1 MNIKLNY
8 SKMELTQNKNINR
21 ILSYIF
27 IFVMIFFSRDTLIT
41 SITLNFHTTFIIQIV
56 TVLFVTVLTVYT
68 NRKNLCLNKM
78 SFLMGFSLCTLMAIP
93 TMMKLDFQLYIVSIL
108 FYNWNSNIIYV
119 YFYDRPFIEKL

>member
-1 MNIKLNY
+1 MNIKLNN

-78 SFLMGFSLCTLMAIP
+78 SFLMGF
-93 TMMKLDFQLYIVSIL
+93 
-108 FYNWNSNIIYV
+108 
-119 YFYDRPFIEKL
+119 